1 MGMII
6 FKLSSEEVV
15 NKGDTVVVI
24 RRDCCDIVSSSFTK
38 QTKSWR
44 HGLLLT
50 NIEVAH
56 VIVKSCCPR
65 KQVEEDLRERAEW

>member
-1 MGMII
+1 MEMAAGKILGMII

-38 QTKSWR
+38 QTKRLVSWPAV
-44 HGLLLT
+44 
-50 NIEVAH
+50 N
-56 VIVKSCCPR
+56 
-65 KQVEEDLRERAEW
+65 